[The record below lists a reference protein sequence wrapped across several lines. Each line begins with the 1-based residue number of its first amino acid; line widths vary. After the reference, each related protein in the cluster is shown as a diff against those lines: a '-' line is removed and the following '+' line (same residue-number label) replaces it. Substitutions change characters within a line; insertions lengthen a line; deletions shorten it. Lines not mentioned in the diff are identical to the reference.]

1 MNGEVGNLK
10 KEKGKKTWDLRSE
23 NLCIKEKHIHS
34 HQIPTSF
41 DVPKS
46 RQPQFDGGRTVW
58 PAFKSRR
65 ITDELA
71 IILEVSFRDHHK
83 LWGWCSKDKVLPIYK
98 WRNTA
103 FDSVKYH
110 WMRVSCLMGVNE
122 VKNIRYSIESRKIK
136 QSLKIHSVKAKR
148 RNHNMTQSLLTTLHI
163 LEMLDLHCWLS
174 TNRRRR
180 WIPNLKTPFVHI
192 SIEIKSTY

>member
-10 KEKGKKTWDLRSE
+10 KEKEKKTWDLRSE

-110 WMRVSCLMGVNE
+110 WMRCRVWWASMKLRRSVTALNPE
-122 VKNIRYSIESRKIK
+122 KSN
-136 QSLKIHSVKAKR
+136 SLWRFIQWR
-148 RNHNMTQSLLTTLHI
+148 RNDEITTWHRV
-163 LEMLDLHCWLS
+163 S
-174 TNRRRR
+174 
-180 WIPNLKTPFVHI
+180 
-192 SIEIKSTY
+192 